1 MKKLFALGFLLLLL
15 VSCNSNTATR
25 TVKIKNKY
33 SLELP
38 SFLSEVQSLNPAAS
52 LQYQNPLKEFYV
64 IVLDEPKTDFANP
77 DVINL
82 EEYKNMLRANLEENL
97 EHPSFSPIRDT
108 VLNGLKAKLFSLSD
122 KTDGIEIYYQFA
134 YIESKTDFYQILTWT
149 LENRKDKFSK
159 DMDKIIAS
167 FKTLKSKSRAK

>member
-1 MKKLFALGFLLLLL
+1 MKKILVLGLSLLLL
-15 VSCNSNTATR
+15 VSCNSNTENR

-38 SFLSEVQSLNPAAS
+38 DFLSEVQNLNPEAS

-64 IVLDEPKTDFANP
+64 IVLDEPKSDFPNP
-77 DVINL
+77 DVIDL
-82 EEYKNMLRANLEENL
+82 EEYKNILKANLEASLEN
-97 EHPSFSPIRDT
+97 PTFSPIRDT
-108 VLNGLKAKLFSLSD
+108 VINGLKTKLFSLSD

-167 FKTLKSKSRAK
+167 FTELKSKSRAK